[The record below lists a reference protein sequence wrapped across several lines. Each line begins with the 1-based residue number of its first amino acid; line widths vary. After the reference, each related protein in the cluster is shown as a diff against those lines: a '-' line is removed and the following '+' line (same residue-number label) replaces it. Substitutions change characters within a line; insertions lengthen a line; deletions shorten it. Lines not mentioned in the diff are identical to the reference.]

1 MKYQSRVL
9 DMVLLPEGKRV
20 FDEGVTNVEIT
31 NVEITDGG
39 AGEFLTVIQQTVD
52 GQQEIKIDLEEWP
65 HLKEM
70 IDLMISNCE

>member
-1 MKYQSRVL
+1 MMGYQSRVL

-20 FDEGVTNVEIT
+20 FDVGVINVE
-31 NVEITDGG
+31 VTDEG

-52 GQQEIKIDLEEWP
+52 GQQEIKIDPEEWP

>member
-20 FDEGVTNVEIT
+20 FDVGVINVEVTNE
-31 NVEITDGG
+31 G

-52 GQQEIKIDLEEWP
+52 GQQEIKIDPEEWP